1 MLAYMCTWHIA
12 PHLAHCPNIQPYSAR
27 TGARIE
33 SKECRVHD
41 NQGGEC
47 QPRRLHLLLLLL
59 LLPRSSRAKK
69 QPRGNRAKK
78 QPPSPERS
86 THEVIEPRRQLKRCA
101 AASCHTHAHTHTHTH
116 TYVFFFLSLVLN
128 QTDISIRIWGG
139 GLLLEVQI
147 RSTMVSLESDPVSSS

>member
-1 MLAYMCTWHIA
+1 LLPVNLDPWHTVAQPNTRLLASIMQPSLTRHACLHV
-12 PHLAHCPNIQPYSAR
+12 HLAHCPNIQPYSAR

-101 AASCHTHAHTHTHTH
+101 AASCHTHTRTHTHTHTH
-116 TYVFFFLSLVLN
+116 TH
-128 QTDISIRIWGG
+128 T
-139 GLLLEVQI
+139 
-147 RSTMVSLESDPVSSS
+147 SSSF

>member
-47 QPRRLHLLLLLL
+47 QPRRLNLLLL

-101 AASCHTHAHTHTHTH
+101 AASCHTHTCTHTHTH
-116 TYVFFFLSLVLN
+116 
-128 QTDISIRIWGG
+128 IRLLLFKSRIEPNGRQHTHMGG
-139 GLLLEVQI
+139 GAAT
-147 RSTMVSLESDPVSSS
+147 RGSDPIHNGIS